1 MRQHKHGLGQ
11 KPGVSLP
18 RARGNQAEATAA
30 YRFLGNDEVSWDDVL
45 TAHARASRARMK
57 ERPSVL
63 CLQDTTELDVNR
75 PETSGLGMQDIT
87 VCIDGMRYM
96 RSRFSRGGLCVV
108 ELV

>member
-1 MRQHKHGLGQ
+1 
-11 KPGVSLP
+11 
-18 RARGNQAEATAA
+18 
-30 YRFLGNDEVSWDDVL
+30 
-45 TAHARASRARMK
+45 MK